1 MLQGQ
6 LFPTSFSGQR
16 KVEGNGSEQCK
27 VKIKTKVKVDL
38 VVSEQVVMLLI
49 FLVFDYDLL
58 KLLRLLCADVHFD
71 CDIILKNN

>member
-16 KVEGNGSEQCK
+16 KVEGNGSKQCK

-38 VVSEQVVMLLI
+38 VVSEQVVMLLNI
-49 FLVFDYDLL
+49 FSV
-58 KLLRLLCADVHFD
+58 LLRFIEIAMIAMCR
-71 CDIILKNN
+71 